1 MSSTLLLSTL
11 LLSTVLRATLLFG
24 LAFAVAALLAR
35 RSAAD
40 RRLVFLLALSSSI
53 GLLVVALGLPGRPM
67 AHVMPVEGAGR
78 IVAEALSSAPSLA
91 GPSPPRS
98 ATGELTGASA
108 GALPL
113 FGIWLAGVLLGLAR
127 LGHGV
132 LRVHGVVRR
141 ATPLRPGISL
151 SREIAGPLVA
161 GYFRPCVLLPLEAHD
176 WSEERH
182 RLVLTHEL
190 AHVRR
195 RDGLALLVG
204 ELSRALYWFH
214 PLAWLSLAG
223 LRRESELAADEDVIA
238 GGARA
243 SVYAEHLLAVA
254 RTLVPLK
261 GGVAMAGR
269 PSELSKRIELLV
281 SRERLPARPSA
292 RTTLSICVLAALLA
306 GFVAC
311 ADGARPP
318 ASSTAARS
326 SAPTHAGVQTII
338 EKEAERAR
346 AEWRASRIAIVVLD
360 PHSGELRGLFDD
372 AAGRPIR
379 PASTLKPLTIAL
391 ALDAGRIT
399 PEQRFD
405 CGNGQRHYGAETLR
419 DANPYGLLS
428 VSEIVAV
435 SSNVGTSRV
444 FDALGGA
451 GLRDGLVR
459 FGLEVPND
467 IDEGTL
473 AGATVAIGHRVR
485 TTPLALA
492 AAYAALANGGLRP
505 SPGEREERLIAAE
518 TAASL
523 RAMLESAVSGERA
536 TGKAAQ
542 IPGLR
547 VAGKTGTSDG
557 EQVLVASF
565 AGFLPAEAPRFVIYV
580 GIETTDRRASG
591 ATAAAPLFARI
602 GGQLQSL

>member
-1 MSSTLLLSTL
+1 MSSTL

-24 LAFAVAALLAR
+24 IAFAVAALLAR
-35 RSAAD
+35 RSAAE

-67 AHVMPVEGAGR
+67 AHLMPVDGAGR

-91 GPSPPRS
+91 EPSPART
-98 ATGELTGASA
+98 ATGELGRASSS
-108 GALPL
+108 ALPL
-113 FGIWLAGVLLGLAR
+113 LALWLFGASLALAR
-127 LGHGV
+127 LTHGV
-132 LRVHGVVRR
+132 LRARGLIRR
-141 ATPLRPGISL
+141 AEPVGAGISL

-161 GYFRPCVLLPLEAHD
+161 GYFRPCVLLPLAARD
-176 WSEERH
+176 WSEER
-182 RLVLTHEL
+182 RKVVLSHEL
-190 AHVRR
+190 SHVRR

-204 ELSRALYWFH
+204 EFARALYWFH
-214 PLAWLSLAG
+214 PLAWLSLAR

-238 GGARA
+238 GGVRP
-243 SVYAEHLLAVA
+243 SDYAEHLLSVA
-254 RTLVPLK
+254 RTLVPRAD
-261 GGVAMAGR
+261 GIAMAGR
-269 PSELSKRIELLV
+269 PSELSRRVELLV

-292 RTTLSICVLAALLA
+292 LTTLSLCVAAALLV

-311 ADGARPP
+311 ADAARAPLSSKGARSAAPP
-318 ASSTAARS
+318 QTGA
-326 SAPTHAGVQTII
+326 QTIV

-360 PHSGELRGLFDD
+360 PHSGEVRGLFDD
-372 AAGRPIR
+372 GEGRPIR
-379 PASTLKPLTIAL
+379 PASTLKPIIIAL

-405 CGNGQRHYGAETLR
+405 CGNGQRRYGAETLR

-444 FDALGGA
+444 FDALGA
-451 GLRDGLVR
+451 PGLRDGLAR
-459 FGLEVPND
+459 FGLEAPAD
-467 IDEGTL
+467 IDAGTL
-473 AGATVAIGHRVR
+473 SGATAAIGHRMQ

-505 SPGEREERLIAAE
+505 SPGNRGERVIAAE
-518 TAASL
+518 TATSL
-523 RAMLESAVSGERA
+523 RTMLEGAVSGERA

-547 VAGKTGTSDG
+547 IAGKTGTSDD
-557 EQVLVASF
+557 ERVLASF

-580 GIETTDRRASG
+580 GIEGTDRRATG
-591 ATAAAPLFARI
+591 ATAAAPVFARI
-602 GGQLQSL
+602 GRQLQAL